1 MKPEMIEIAEFVR
14 ARVSHR
20 TRVPAAEIADG
31 TVLADI
37 GLESIDAVLISGE
50 IEDEF
55 QVEVEPSMMFEL
67 QTFGEVVAA
76 VTALLGQR

>member
-1 MKPEMIEIAEFVR
+1 
-14 ARVSHR
+14 
-20 TRVPAAEIADG
+20 
-31 TVLADI
+31 VLTDI

-76 VTALLGQR
+76 VTALLERR